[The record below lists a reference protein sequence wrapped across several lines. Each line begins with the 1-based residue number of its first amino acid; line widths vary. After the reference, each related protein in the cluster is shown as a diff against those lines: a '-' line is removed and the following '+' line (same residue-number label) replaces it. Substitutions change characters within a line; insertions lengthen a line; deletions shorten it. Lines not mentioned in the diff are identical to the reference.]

1 MQVTVDGYTRIV
13 LTAITVLLTVLTVGL
28 WYESPS
34 TLESAQAKIPD
45 QGMQLQV
52 MIDLQTQTNQ
62 QLAQIQAAL
71 LSGNVKVQVVEKNKS
86 KGTGGAGSAGQR

>member
-1 MQVTVDGYTRIV
+1 MQVTVDGYTRMV
-13 LTAITVLLTVLTVGL
+13 LTAITVLLTILAVGL

-52 MIDLQTQTNQ
+52 MIDLQMQTNQ
-62 QLAQIQAAL
+62 RLAQIQAAL
-71 LSGNVKVQVVEKNKS
+71 LSGNVKVQVVEKDKD
-86 KGTGGAGSAGQR
+86 KTAGRAGGAGRR